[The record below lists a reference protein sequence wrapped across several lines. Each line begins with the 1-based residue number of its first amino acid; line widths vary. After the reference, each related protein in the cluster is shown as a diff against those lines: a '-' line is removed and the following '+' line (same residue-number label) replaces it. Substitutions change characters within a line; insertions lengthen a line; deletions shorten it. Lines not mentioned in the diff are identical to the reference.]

1 MARSLMLMDLVT
13 RELLKMGIKQ
23 EKESTLQK
31 MALVMK
37 VTSETTSFVVT
48 ERLELLMEP
57 YTMVNSRTVSIMV
70 MVISSRYKEE
80 AQFSTMMVILMRE
93 SSMETVI

>member
-1 MARSLMLMDLVT
+1 
-13 RELLKMGIKQ
+13 MGIKQ